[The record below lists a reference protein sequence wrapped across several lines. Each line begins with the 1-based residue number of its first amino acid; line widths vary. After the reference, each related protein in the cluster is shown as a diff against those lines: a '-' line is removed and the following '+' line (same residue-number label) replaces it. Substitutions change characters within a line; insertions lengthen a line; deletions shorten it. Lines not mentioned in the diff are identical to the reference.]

1 MNIHFPQGSVGEA
14 AFIHNEG
21 MRIWREGRLDEALTY
36 FLRALSLKEKT
47 SDLAAA
53 ASSIHMI
60 GVVYA
65 QKKDWVNATRYFLRS
80 LAIDA
85 ADRHGMGV
93 AKSLNDI
100 ATMCG
105 QRGDADAKNDIVDL
119 GNRLLVH
126 LRGGPKLNQETAFSL
141 CAWLPVALKDGVYD
155 AVTRVLGLQR

>member
-1 MNIHFPQGSVGEA
+1 MQFPQGPVGEA
-14 AFIHNEG
+14 AYIHNQG
-21 MRIWREGRLDEALTY
+21 MRIWRAGRLDEALAY
-36 FLRALSLKEKT
+36 FLRALALKEKS

-65 QKKDWVNATRYFLRS
+65 QKKDWENATRYFLRS

-85 ADRHGMGV
+85 GDRHGVGV

-105 QRGDADAKNDIVDL
+105 QRGDDDARRDIVGL
-119 GNRLLVH
+119 GNALLGH
-126 LRGGPKLNQETAFSL
+126 LRGGPGLDQKSTLSV
-141 CAWLPVALKDGVYD
+141 CKRLPADLRDSIYD
-155 AVTRVLGLQR
+155 AVRQVMRW